1 MKPDYSFLSN
11 KAKII
16 DYVPNKKSDDI
27 LILYKGK
34 LYKKFYG
41 RFIKPKWMKASN

>member
-1 MKPDYSFLSN
+1 MKPDYSFLSDE
-11 KAKII
+11 AKII

-41 RFIKPKWMKASN
+41 RFIRPRWMTPSN

>member
-16 DYVPNKKSDDI
+16 DYVPKKKSDDI

-41 RFIKPKWMKASN
+41 RFVKPRWMKTFN

>member
-27 LILYKGK
+27 LILYNGN
-34 LYKKFYG
+34 LYKKVYG
-41 RFIKPKWMKASN
+41 RFVKPRWMKTTN

>member
-11 KAKII
+11 EAKII

-41 RFIKPKWMKASN
+41 RFIRPRWMTPSN